1 MDVLIDAG
9 NDVAIFLTAQHE
21 REKVMFARVMD
32 SHGEARKRDFTA
44 LRRLLAV
51 HEAAEEAI
59 VHPAV
64 SVGLPGG
71 ERVIQARLAEEL
83 MGKTM
88 LVELETLPVDSPEFD
103 WRLHAFQATFLQH
116 GEAEEQEEF
125 PRLGR
130 VLDSAKLAYM
140 RKAALLAQ
148 AVAPTRPHPGVESA
162 AANLVAGPF
171 LSMLDRTR
179 DALTGKG

>member
-1 MDVLIDAG
+1 MGVLIDAG

-21 REKVMFARVMD
+21 QEKILFARVLD

-51 HEAAEEAI
+51 HEAAEETI

-64 SVGLPGG
+64 SVGLPDGDQ
-71 ERVIQARLAEEL
+71 VIQARLAEEL
-83 MGKTM
+83 MCKTM
-88 LVELETLPVDSPEFD
+88 LVELETLPVDAPEFD
-103 WRLHAFQATFLQH
+103 RRLHAFQATLLQH
-116 GEAEEQEEF
+116 AEAEEQEEF

-130 VLDSAKLAYM
+130 VLDAAKLAHM
-140 RKAALLAQ
+140 RKAALLAE

-179 DALTGKG
+179 DVLAGKV